1 MKLFRF
7 TQKIRNWLKGA
18 LRREQETQLTRGART
33 HVVIIDG
40 TMSSLEEGMETNAG
54 QTYRLLCE
62 TGTGGT
68 VFYEA
73 GLQLTRWQNAPDIL
87 MGRGINRQI
96 RRAYGMLA
104 SRYRPGDRIFLFGYS
119 RGAYAVRSLAGVIDR
134 IGLLAPAHANVRNIR
149 QAYRH
154 YEADPESDA
163 AKAFKDQFCQD
174 DVEIE
179 MIGVWDT
186 VKALGIRLPLFSRY
200 SAKQHEFHDHT
211 LSKVVKNGF
220 HALALNER
228 RVAFEPVMWTSRE
241 GWDGRLEQVWFRGTH
256 SDVGAQI
263 MGRSDVRPL
272 SNIPLVWMLGK
283 AEDCGLALPEG
294 WQTRFPRNATAPSVG
309 AWAGWAKIFWH
320 RRKRKVGRD
329 PSESLHP
336 TVPQQDRSLSS
347 LFRRLSA

>member
-7 TQKIRNWLKGA
+7 TDRIRHWLQGA
-18 LRREQETQLTRGART
+18 LRQEQVSQPSRGSRT

-54 QTYRLLCE
+54 RTYRLLCE
-62 TGTGGT
+62 GGVEGS

-134 IGLLAPAHANVRNIR
+134 VGLLSPNHATVRNIR

-154 YEADPESDA
+154 YEAGPESEA
-163 AKAFKDQFCQD
+163 AQAFRTQFCQG
-174 DVEIE
+174 DVQIE
-179 MIGVWDT
+179 MIGAWDT
-186 VKALGIRLPLFSRY
+186 VKALGIRLPLMSRH

-211 LSKVVKNGF
+211 MRDVVKNGF

-228 RVAFEPVMWTSRE
+228 RVAYEPVMWETRHD
-241 GWDGRLEQVWFRGTH
+241 WDGQLEQVWFRGTH
-256 SDVGAQI
+256 GDIGAQVQ
-263 MGRSDVRPL
+263 GRDDVKPL
-272 SNIPLVWMLGK
+272 ANIPLVWMLER
-283 AEDCGLALPEG
+283 AEHCGLELPEG
-294 WQTRFPRNATAPSVG
+294 WKARFQQNPNAPSVG
-309 AWAGWAKIFWH
+309 AWAGWAKIFLY
-320 RRKRKVGRD
+320 RRARKVGRD
-329 PSESLHP
+329 ASERLHH
-336 TVPQQDRSLSS
+336 TVPEKLRKRVSLS
-347 LFRRLSA
+347 